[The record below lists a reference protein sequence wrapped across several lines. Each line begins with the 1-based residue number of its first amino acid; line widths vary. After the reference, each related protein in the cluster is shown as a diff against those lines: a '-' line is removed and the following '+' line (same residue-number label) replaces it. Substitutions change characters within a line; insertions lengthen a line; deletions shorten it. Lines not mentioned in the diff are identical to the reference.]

1 MRKWVRRIR
10 GAIGMGLT
18 WAVAWLGL
26 GAVVG
31 LVAFDLGATGL
42 VYNALASAAAGF
54 LGGATFA
61 VVLGLTEG
69 RRRFDQLSL
78 PRFAFWGAIGGALV
92 GGLQLLVFTLMGSA
106 PSALLF
112 IGIQGL
118 IGAGSAVGSLAL
130 ARTADDQDL
139 LESGDEVAE
148 IGLTPEEMR
157 ALLE

>member
-1 MRKWVRRIR
+1 MRKWVRRVR

-31 LVAFDLGATGL
+31 LVAFDLGAAGL

-78 PRFAFWGAIGGALV
+78 PRFAFWGTIGGALV
-92 GGLQLLVFTLMGSA
+92 GGLQLLVFSLMGSA
-106 PSALLF
+106 PNALLF
-112 IGIQGL
+112 IPRPHWRHVRRGL
-118 IGAGSAVGSLAL
+118 HSPG
-130 ARTADDQDL
+130 ARTIRSCWSPGTRSPR
-139 LESGDEVAE
+139 SG
-148 IGLTPEEMR
+148 
-157 ALLE
+157 